1 MKDVI
6 NIELVDNGFVVHGKD
21 FAQVIE
27 DTFNQDENIFNVRFG
42 TYFYSLLRHSIDEF
56 GSYKI
61 KVEINITN
69 AEV

>member
-27 DTFNQDENIFNVRFG
+27 VTEGRDENINIQLG
-42 TYFYSLLRHSIDEF
+42 NYLHGLIYQCMNDF
-56 GSYKI
+56 GSCKVQ
-61 KVEINITN
+61 VEINITN
-69 AEV
+69 TEV

>member
-27 DTFNQDENIFNVRFG
+27 DTINQDENIFNVRFG
-42 TYFYSLLRHSIDEF
+42 TYFYNLLRHSIDEL
-56 GSYKI
+56 GSCKI

-69 AEV
+69 AE

>member
-27 DTFNQDENIFNVRFG
+27 DTINQDENILMFDLEVIF
-42 TYFYSLLRHSIDEF
+42 TA
-56 GSYKI
+56 SYAI
-61 KVEINITN
+61 
-69 AEV
+69 A